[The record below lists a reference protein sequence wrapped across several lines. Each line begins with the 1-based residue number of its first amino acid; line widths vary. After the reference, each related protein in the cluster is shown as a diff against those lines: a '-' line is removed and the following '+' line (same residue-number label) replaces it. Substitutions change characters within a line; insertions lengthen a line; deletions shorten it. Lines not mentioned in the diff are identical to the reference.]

1 MNACAIAMMSM
12 ATSVIACSDD
22 ELTKV
27 LPQIAVEP
35 EMIDFGDGIVD
46 QENAAVL
53 LVKNQGSGNLEISG
67 FDFENAGEPVFSIRD
82 AVMFVQPTDEEEQ
95 KVIFVPR
102 MAHAVYES
110 TMIIHSNDPKNP
122 ALRVPLKGVGGV
134 REIEVTPLSIDFG
147 TVNEGTAPRRAI
159 TVANIGK
166 DPLLVSSITFTSTSV
181 DLLLAPNTFREGTL
195 LPGTSTVVEMVYSP
209 VDLGAD
215 FGTVV
220 IASNDEDEPDVEVFV
235 EGNANLAPRAIA
247 WGCNKPLTP
256 GSAGC
261 DGVEKVRSI
270 TAGFRRLIGIDG
282 RDTYDPEGG
291 AITRFRWEKV
301 VAPPMS
307 SAIFHSTDD
316 INIRK
321 RSTGDIEIVRVGLY
335 DLRLIATDER
345 GLDSLDREES
355 HVLISPRDLE
365 LLLRWDLA
373 TDVDLHVVRPD
384 GVLGDY
390 GTGRVGTSTGS
401 DCSAF
406 NRYPNWADLSTSSD
420 DPSLDKDD
428 VTGRGPEIVSLD
440 SPIDGGEYAVVAHYC
455 DSRRVTIPVGVTIEV
470 YVRGELI
477 GSVPSASSTYQLASG
492 EAWEGARVIW
502 HEDGPTAEIIDQSNM
517 LPIAAPE
524 LCLSR

>member
-1 MNACAIAMMSM
+1 MTKKLMSACAIAMTIS
-12 ATSVIACSDD
+12 ACSED

-35 EMIDFGDGIVD
+35 EAIDFGDGVVD
-46 QENAAVL
+46 QANDFSL
-53 LVKNQGSGNLEISG
+53 LVKNRGNGNLEIDG
-67 FDFENAGEPVFSIRD
+67 FDFEHTGEPVFSIRD
-82 AVMFVQPTDEEEQ
+82 AVTFVQPTDEEEQ
-95 KVIFVPR
+95 VVVFVPR
-102 MAHAVYES
+102 LAHAVYES
-110 TMIIHSNDPKNP
+110 TLIIRSNDPANP

-134 REIEVTPLSIDFG
+134 REIEVTPPSIDFG
-147 TVNEGTAPRRAI
+147 TVNEGTSPRRSI
-159 TVANIGK
+159 TIANIGK
-166 DPLLVSSITFTSTSV
+166 DPLLVSAVTFTSTSV
-181 DLLLAPNTFREGTL
+181 DMMLAPNTFTSGAI
-195 LPGTSTVVEMVYSP
+195 LPGTSTVVEVVYSP
-209 VDLGAD
+209 IDLGAD
-215 FGTVV
+215 SGTVV
-220 IASNDEDEPDVEVFV
+220 IASNDEDEPEVEVPV
-235 EGNANLAPRAIA
+235 IGNANLAPRAIA

-256 GSAGC
+256 GAVGC

-316 INIRK
+316 VNIRK
-321 RSTGDIEIVRVGLY
+321 RATGDIEIVRVGMY

-365 LLLRWDLA
+365 ILLRWDLA

-384 GVLGDY
+384 GELGDY

-406 NRYPNWADLSTSSD
+406 NRYPNWADLSTSLD

-470 YVRGELI
+470 YVRGQLVDA
-477 GSVPSASSTYQLASG
+477 VPSASMTYQLASG

-502 HEDGPTAEIIDQSNM
+502 HEDGPSAEVIPQTDM
-517 LPIAAPE
+517 LPVLAPE